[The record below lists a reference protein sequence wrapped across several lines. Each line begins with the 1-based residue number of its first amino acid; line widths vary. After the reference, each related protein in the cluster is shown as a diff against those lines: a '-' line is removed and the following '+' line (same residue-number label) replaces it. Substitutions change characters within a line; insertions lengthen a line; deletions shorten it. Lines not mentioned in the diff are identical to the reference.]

1 MRRGI
6 SVGNESLEH
15 NDPLQSQ
22 QMVTFLKAE
31 LEKYKSEVDK
41 LRNSDYYSLVLRLER
56 ENVQL
61 TSKEK
66 KLSKELFKLK
76 QDFEKET
83 NDFNEAI
90 QSQETQRLKH
100 ISSIESLLKD
110 RNDLRTKNKQ
120 LSEALKKAQDELGV
134 YKQDRLELRE
144 ADFKSFIENL
154 EDKLIVYIQETGK
167 QMHSVVEKF
176 EITHKEIS
184 ETDNVKK
191 YLVKEIEEKSNEIE
205 KLLRELSDVKEP
217 SEDLIGSSS
226 SFLNGKHANNPHI
239 LAYVDSQVKK
249 ILEQS
254 LDFED
259 KLDEKLRILDDLEL
273 KLNQLTI
280 DIDGDKAKNEQ

>member
-1 MRRGI
+1 M
-6 SVGNESLEH
+6 GNEILEY

-22 QMVTFLKAE
+22 QMITFLKTE
-31 LEKYKSEVDK
+31 LEKYKNEVDK

-66 KLSKELFKLK
+66 KLSKELLKLK
-76 QDFEKET
+76 HDFEKET
-83 NDFNEAI
+83 NDYNEAI

-120 LSEALKKAQDELGV
+120 LSEALKKAQGELEV

-154 EDKLIVYIQETGK
+154 EDKLVVYIQETGK
-167 QMHSVVEKF
+167 QMHNVVEKF
-176 EITHKEIS
+176 EMTHKEIS

-191 YLVKEIEEKSNEIE
+191 YLVNEIEEKSNEIE
-205 KLLRELSDVKEP
+205 KLLKKLSDVKEP

-226 SFLNGKHANNPHI
+226 SFLNGKHANNPQI

-249 ILEQS
+249 VLEQS
-254 LDFED
+254 LDFENQ
-259 KLDEKLRILDDLEL
+259 LDEKLRILDDLEL

-280 DIDGDKAKNEQ
+280 DIEGDKAKSEQ